1 MGPVTFTGSIFFL
14 PFAKITCIILKQFRK
29 YRKEAMPMI
38 ALFIMLLAAFPVV
51 DVALAVLVVGLIVKL
66 FKWVFSSKKK

>member
-1 MGPVTFTGSIFFL
+1 
-14 PFAKITCIILKQFRK
+14 
-29 YRKEAMPMI
+29 MI

-51 DVALAVLVVGLIVKL
+51 DVALAVLVVGLIIKL

>member
-1 MGPVTFTGSIFFL
+1 
-14 PFAKITCIILKQFRK
+14 
-29 YRKEAMPMI
+29 MI
-38 ALFIMLLAAFPVV
+38 ALLILALAAFPVL